1 MFFKVFIFVPSES
14 ILYFWLNL
22 SRTKRHQ
29 RSIVMMCPKNFY
41 EMVMNDEEE
50 FQASSDSQINLINLF
65 EKAEAIHCKV
75 DAKCKHVCHPE
86 KILQSMFLV
95 H

>member
-1 MFFKVFIFVPSES
+1 
-14 ILYFWLNL
+14 
-22 SRTKRHQ
+22 
-29 RSIVMMCPKNFY
+29 
-41 EMVMNDEEE
+41 MVMNDEEE
-50 FQASSDSQINLINLF
+50 FLASSDSQINLINLF

-86 KILQSMFLV
+86 QILQSMFLV